1 MLQKNRNMLSDEAAA
16 SQLIHVHAFI
26 SSCNDYCNSILY
38 GMYDTILSDLQRIQN
53 TAALI
58 LTKCEYNRAVRSNNS
73 FALVVSMIKLKNYGN
88 DLLVM

>member
-1 MLQKNRNMLSDEAAA
+1 
-16 SQLIHVHAFI
+16 
-26 SSCNDYCNSILY
+26 
-38 GMYDTILSDLQRIQN
+38 MYDTILSDLQRIQN

-73 FALVVSMIKLKNYGN
+73 FALVVSMIKLENYGN